1 MEKMKVEIWSDVVC
15 PFCYIGKRHFEQALE
30 KLEDSDQIE
39 VVWKSFQLDPT
50 TQSRP
55 GVAVIDDLAERKGW
69 TREYAQQAQSQVLNM
84 AKTAGLEYNFDK
96 AVVANTFNAH
106 RVLQLAKTT
115 GLGGPMKEALLKAY
129 FTSGQ
134 NIDDWNTLAVLANEI
149 GCDQDK
155 VLALAANTDFE
166 AEVNSDIQEA
176 QSLGVRGVP
185 FFVIDRKYGISGAQ
199 PTESIHE
206 ALTQALAE
214 RGDSVEAM
222 Q

>member
-1 MEKMKVEIWSDVVC
+1 MKVEIWSDVVC
-15 PFCYIGKRHFEQALE
+15 PFCYIGKRHFEEALNQLNE
-30 KLEDSDQIE
+30 SEQIE
-39 VVWKSFQLDPT
+39 VIWKSFQLDPT
-50 TQSRP
+50 TESRP

-69 TREYAQQAQSQVLNM
+69 TREYALQAQSHVVNM
-84 AKTAGLEYNFDK
+84 AKAAGLQYNFDT

-106 RVLQLAKTT
+106 RVLQFAKSK

-134 NIDDWNTLAVLANEI
+134 NIDDWDTLSKIASAI
-149 GCDQDK
+149 GCDK
-155 VLALAANTDFE
+155 NEVLSLALNTHFKS
-166 AEVNSDIQEA
+166 EVESDIQEG

-199 PTESIHE
+199 PPASIHE
-206 ALTQALAE
+206 ALSKALSE
-214 RGDSVEAM
+214 RAGQVGAK